1 MVLPNAVDTNCSGHE
16 EEEDQEEE
24 AEEKRRKDK
33 KRQTS
38 IQSSALY
45 GVVNSAG
52 LQGVKRERI
61 QGARFSP
68 EED

>member
-33 KRQTS
+33 KRQKKKTRRK
-38 IQSSALY
+38 
-45 GVVNSAG
+45 GDGFEFVNY
-52 LQGVKRERI
+52 ERWVRRR
-61 QGARFSP
+61 G
-68 EED
+68 